1 MAARCSG
8 NRDAAAVLQFNE
20 KTLKLKWD
28 GWGDETFT
36 RRPDRK
42 YHSDQLP
49 AARRNR
55 ARQLI
60 RENSPDIQVT
70 RLQLVHPE
78 WSDTLKMSEADKIA
92 VRTGGAK
99 DAAEV
104 LRYTGD
110 SITLKWDSFGNEV
123 YERRTDGR
131 YHLKN

>member
-1 MAARCSG
+1 
-8 NRDAAAVLQFNE
+8 
-20 KTLKLKWD
+20 
-28 GWGDETFT
+28 
-36 RRPDRK
+36 
-42 YHSDQLP
+42 
-49 AARRNR
+49 
-55 ARQLI
+55 
-60 RENSPDIQVT
+60 
-70 RLQLVHPE
+70 
-78 WSDTLKMSEADKIA
+78 MSEADKIA